1 MIVRKAVRYR
11 LETTPEQKHLLARA
25 AG

>member
-1 MIVRKAVRYR
+1 MLIRKAVRYR
-11 LETTPEQKHLLARA
+11 LEPLPEQEHLLARA